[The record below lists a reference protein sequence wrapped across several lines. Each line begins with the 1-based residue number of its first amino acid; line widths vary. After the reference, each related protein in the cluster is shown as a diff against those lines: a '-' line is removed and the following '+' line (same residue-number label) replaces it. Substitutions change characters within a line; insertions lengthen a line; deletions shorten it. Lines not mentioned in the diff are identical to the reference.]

1 MPSRAAAGLGR
12 ASVLLD
18 YSARHWLSGW
28 WLNFRR
34 LIFVVIV
41 LAFMVALA
49 GFVPAMRFQAT
60 AAYDNAGYAVRVNGL
75 LTEANVAKLERQTG
89 LAGASMSLVSTPVV
103 AGGRTSTVDLYLGR
117 KASDQSRIW
126 FTKALRV
133 SGRPVRSAGGDEI
146 ALDWISAKALRVGPG
161 DRVSLV
167 SPLNKE
173 QRFRAT
179 VVGVYAS
186 SGPTRK
192 AAFVAPGAFTE
203 AFAASYVAGSP
214 DQEPAL
220 YSDVFFGTRGPNE
233 KAAAAKVEE
242 VGQSNSELLI
252 EPRAT
257 KAARVRRDAAEL
269 VGPAADRLIPGL
281 AGLVL
286 IVVLLREQHHRLR
299 RRRQEMGLL
308 VSFGFGPGAVRRM
321 VVGETVLEAAI
332 GGVLA
337 IPLGRWLLAE
347 QFQLYLPREAVTA
360 MRVDL
365 IVVLALVAVLGL
377 IQVRWLMARYALK
390 DLIEGER

>member
-1 MPSRAAAGLGR
+1 MPSRATAGLGR

-28 WLNFRR
+28 WLNTRR
-34 LIFVVIV
+34 LVFVVIV

-60 AAYDNAGYAVRVNGL
+60 AAYDHAGYAVRINGL
-75 LTEANVAKLERQTG
+75 LTEADVAKLEGQTG
-89 LAGASMSLVSTPVV
+89 LAGAPISSVSTSVI
-103 AGGRTSTVDLYLGR
+103 AGSRTSAVDLYLGR
-117 KASDQSRIW
+117 KASDQGRTW

-133 SGRPVRSAGGDEI
+133 SGRPVRSAGADEI
-146 ALDWISAKALRVGPG
+146 ALDWASANTLRVGPG
-161 DRVSLV
+161 DRVVLV
-167 SPLNKE
+167 SPLGKK
-173 QRFRAT
+173 QRVSAT

-192 AAFVAPGAFTE
+192 AGFVAPGAFTK
-203 AFAASYVAGSP
+203 AFAASYAAESP
-214 DQEPAL
+214 GHEPAL
-220 YSDVFFGTRGPNE
+220 YSDVFFGTRGPTE
-233 KAAAAKVEE
+233 EVAAATVEE
-242 VGQSNSELLI
+242 VAQSNSELLI

-337 IPLGRWLLAE
+337 IPIGRWLLAE
-347 QFQLYLPREAVTA
+347 QFQLYLPRDAVTA

-365 IVVLALVAVLGL
+365 VVVLVLVG
-377 IQVRWLMARYALK
+377 VR
-390 DLIEGER
+390 DGSGV

>member
-1 MPSRAAAGLGR
+1 MRSRAAAGLGR

-28 WLNFRR
+28 WLNSRR

-60 AAYDNAGYAVRVNGL
+60 AAYDHAGYAVRVNGL

-89 LAGASMSLVSTPVV
+89 LAGAPMSLVSTSVL
-103 AGGRTSTVDLYLGR
+103 AGGRTSSVDLYLGR
-117 KASDQSRIW
+117 KASDQARTC
-126 FTKALRV
+126 FTAALRV

-146 ALDWISAKALRVGPG
+146 ALDWVSAKTLRVSPG

-167 SPLNKE
+167 SPLDQK
-173 QRFRAT
+173 QRFPAT

-192 AAFVAPGAFTE
+192 AAFVAPGAFTK
-203 AFAASYVAGSP
+203 AFGAKFASQSLGQA
-214 DQEPAL
+214 PAL
-220 YSDVFFGTRGPNE
+220 YSDVYFGTRGPNE
-233 KAAAAKVEE
+233 KIAVAKVEE
-242 VGQSNSELLI
+242 VAQSNAELLV
-252 EPRAT
+252 EPRAA
-257 KAARVRRDAAEL
+257 KGARVRREAADL
-269 VGPAADRLIPGL
+269 IGPGADRLVPGL

-321 VVGETVLEAAI
+321 VVGETVIEAAI
-332 GGVLA
+332 GGALA

-347 QFQLYLPREAVTA
+347 QFQLYLPRSSVTA
-360 MRVDL
+360 MRADL
-365 IVVLALVAVLGL
+365 VVVLGL
-377 IQVRWLMARYALK
+377 VGVLGLAQVRWLMARYALK
-390 DLIEGER
+390 DLMEGEG

>member
-28 WLNFRR
+28 WLNSRR

-60 AAYDNAGYAVRVNGL
+60 AAYDSAGYAVRVNGL
-75 LTEANVAKLERQTG
+75 LTETDVAKLERQAG
-89 LAGASMSLVSTPVV
+89 LAGAPMSLVSTPVV

-117 KASDQSRIW
+117 KASDQARIW
-126 FTKALRV
+126 FTSALRV

-146 ALDWISAKALRVGPG
+146 ALDWLSAKALRVGPG
-161 DRVSLV
+161 DRVSLI
-167 SPLNKE
+167 SPLNKK

-203 AFAASYVAGSP
+203 AFDAGAVKRSP
-214 DQEPAL
+214 GHEPAL
-220 YSDVFFGTRGPNE
+220 YSDVFFGARGPNE
-233 KAAAAKVEE
+233 KAAAAKVQDIA
-242 VGQSNSELLI
+242 QSNSELLI

-257 KAARVRRDAAEL
+257 KAARVRRDAADL
-269 VGPAADRLIPGL
+269 VGPAADRLVPGL

-332 GGVLA
+332 GGLLA

-347 QFQLYLPREAVTA
+347 QFQLYLPRESVTA
-360 MRVDL
+360 MRADL
-365 IVVLALVAVLGL
+365 LLVLALVGLLGL
-377 IQVRWLMARYALK
+377 VQVRWLMARYALK
-390 DLIEGER
+390 DLIEGQG